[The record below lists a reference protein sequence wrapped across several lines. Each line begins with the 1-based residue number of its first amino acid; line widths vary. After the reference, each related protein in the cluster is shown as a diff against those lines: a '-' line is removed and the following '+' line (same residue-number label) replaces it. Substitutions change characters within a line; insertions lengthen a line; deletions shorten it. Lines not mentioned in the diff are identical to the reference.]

1 MSKNN
6 KTTSSFSPAV
16 RIVSLIMS
24 ILVASSVLVFIGTFL
39 VNLFS

>member
-16 RIVSLIMS
+16 RIIALVMS
-24 ILVASSVLVFIGTFL
+24 VLVASSVLAFVGTFL

>member
-16 RIVSLIMS
+16 RTVALIMS
-24 ILVASSVLVFIGTFL
+24 VLVASSVLVFIGTFL